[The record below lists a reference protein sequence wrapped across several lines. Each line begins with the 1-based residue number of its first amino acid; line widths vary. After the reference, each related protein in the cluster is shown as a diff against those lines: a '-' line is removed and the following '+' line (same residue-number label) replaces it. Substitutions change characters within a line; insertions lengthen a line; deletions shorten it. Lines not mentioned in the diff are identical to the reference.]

1 MWNTQRTH
9 LRNEGRFDALSDAL
23 TLADEYWSYYRSSAQ
38 LWNID
43 RGDVDQIEQW
53 EDLSPSGVAS
63 RFEQLAAFASRAA
76 GCATGELTERD
87 LGLLAAIQ
95 FSAEATTATLPF
107 ERDLSLVAGPF
118 SFATFVSVLIPGY
131 GLATREHGRGYVAK
145 LRAMPS
151 FVDHWITGL
160 RDGAA
165 AGRIATARGIS
176 AAIAGY
182 DAIVTNDLVDHPLAS
197 QDPPSEI
204 SETEISEWREDV
216 AEAIQNDANPALAE
230 VRAFLLDELLPL
242 ARSDDRA
249 GVCHLPG
256 GDESYAKLLW
266 ASTSTDLAPAAVH
279 QLGLQQLELLDD
291 EYRQLGQLTVGVE
304 DPVELRDRLREDP
317 SLRYSTASEIVADAM
332 ACVARAEAAAPQ
344 WFTRLPRSACNAVAV
359 TSGPMAYYTGPSP
372 DGNRGGTYFYNTAD
386 PTAWSRYQLEV
397 TTFHEAVP
405 GHHLQLALAQ
415 ESQLHPVVGE
425 LEVLSYQEGWGLY
438 AERLADEMGLY
449 SSPLQR
455 IGMLSLDSL
464 RAARLVVDTGIHA
477 MGWIRDKAIDFL
489 LAHTA
494 MERSNAESEIDRYIA
509 QPGQATSYMIGRL
522 EIQRLRRHAEQRLA
536 ARFDIKQFHD
546 VVLANGMTPLHQLA
560 RNVDVWVDKSGAG

>member
-1 MWNTQRTH
+1 LIATFV
-9 LRNEGRFDALSDAL
+9 GLSDAV
-23 TLADEYWSYYRSSAQ
+23 TLADEYWNYYRGSAQ

-63 RFEQLAAFASRAA
+63 RFQQLATYASEA
-76 GCATGELTERD
+76 GRLADGMLSERD
-87 LGLLAAIQ
+87 LGLLAAIR

-131 GLATREHGRGYVAK
+131 ALSTREHGEGYITK
-145 LRAMPS
+145 LRSMPS
-151 FVDHWITGL
+151 FVDGWIAGL

-165 AGRIATARGIS
+165 VGRVATARGIS
-176 AAIAGY
+176 AAVNAY
-182 DAIVTNDLVDHPLAS
+182 DALLSCNLVDHPLAS
-197 QDPPSEI
+197 QDPPSEL
-204 SETEISEWREDV
+204 SEAEVAVWQADV
-216 AEAIQNDANPALAE
+216 AGAIQNDANPALT
-230 VRAFLLDELLPL
+230 RLRSFLQDELLPL
-242 ARSDDRA
+242 ARTDEQA

-256 GDESYAKLLW
+256 GDESYAQLLW
-266 ASTSTDLAPAAVH
+266 ASTSTNLTPEAVH
-279 QLGLQQLELLDD
+279 QLGLRQLALLDD
-291 EYRQLGQLTVGVE
+291 EYRQLGPLTVGVE
-304 DPVELRDRLREDP
+304 DPAELRERLRDDP
-317 SLRYSTASEIVADAM
+317 SLRYATADEIVADAT
-332 ACVARAEAAAPQ
+332 ASVDRAEGAVPQ
-344 WFTRLPRSACNAVAV
+344 WFTRLPRSGCNAVAA
-359 TSGPMAYYTGPSP
+359 TSGPMAFYTAPSP
-372 DGNRGGTYFYNTAD
+372 DGNRGGTYFFNTAD
-386 PTAWSRYQLEV
+386 PAAWSRYQLEV

-464 RAARLVVDTGIHA
+464 RAARLAVDTGLHA
-477 MGWIRDKAIDFL
+477 MGWTRDKAIDFL

-494 MERSNAESEIDRYIA
+494 LERSNAESEIDRYIA

-522 EIQRLRRHAEQRLA
+522 EIQRLRTHAEQRLG

-560 RNVDVWVDKSGAG
+560 RNVDVWVGQSEAG